1 MSAMQKLRNAWAQ
14 GKYLCVGLDLDTAKL
29 PPSLLPGSSH
39 SNYERL
45 LVFATEIIKHTE
57 SIAAAY
63 KPNLQYFLGL
73 EVQHMGGINL
83 LREVMDAIR
92 EHAPGA
98 LIILDG
104 KWGDI
109 GDTNEQSA
117 AFAFDV
123 NGMNADAVTVSP
135 YVGGEALKPFF
146 RPDKMAFV
154 LARTSNPGA
163 GEFQDR
169 LVAPDQT
176 LYQEVAEAVATDWN
190 LNQNLGLVA
199 GATAPQEIRNIRH
212 LALSLPILVPG
223 VGKQGG
229 DLEAAVDAA
238 RFRDAD
244 GRPHNGGFLVNVSRS
259 LLYASNGSDYVDA
272 AIQCAMGVH
281 SQIVIEL
288 AEGRGRH

>member
-1 MSAMQKLRNAWAQ
+1 MNAVQKLRNAWAK
-14 GKYLCVGLDLDTAKL
+14 GMYLCVGLDLDPAML

-39 SNYERL
+39 SDYERL
-45 LVFATEIIKHTE
+45 LAFATAIIRHTE

-63 KPNLQYFLGL
+63 KPNLQYYLGL
-73 EVQHMGGINL
+73 EAQHMGGIVL
-83 LREVMDAIR
+83 LRQVMDAIR

-98 LIILDG
+98 LTILDG
-104 KWGDI
+104 KFGDI

-135 YVGGEALKPFF
+135 YVGGKALGPFF
-146 RPDKMAFV
+146 QPGRMAFV

-176 LYQEVAEAVATDWN
+176 LYQMVAEAVATDWN
-190 LNQNLGLVA
+190 LNDNLGLVA
-199 GATAPQEIRNIRH
+199 GATAPQEIHNIRS
-212 LALSLPILVPG
+212 LAPSLPILVPG

-238 RFRDAD
+238 RFRDED
-244 GRPHNGGFLVNVSRS
+244 GQPHNGGFIVNVSRS
-259 LLYASNGSDYVDA
+259 LLYASNGPDYVDA
-272 AIQCAMGVH
+272 AIQYAMGVH

-288 AEGRGRH
+288 AEGRKRH